1 MKLTD
6 DEIPNRCSII
16 YLRGGAQRRRDKVLP
31 FPPDDRRVRTRRI
44 PPGLFFGIVFLVLV
58 SPSSSP
64 SFWGGGLFVR
74 HVVVAGVG
82 VGVRHCVK
90 MSLSLSREGRRK
102 VTTEK
107 GEFMQKKRGKKIFK
121 KKKQNKKERERPKD
135 SSHHSLFS
143 LCLFCVRESKDDENT
158 GKEERFATRGV
169 RR

>member
-58 SPSSSP
+58 FPSSP
-64 SFWGGGLFVR
+64 SFWGVGLFVR

-90 MSLSLSREGRRK
+90 MSLSREGRRK

-107 GEFMQKKRGKKIFK
+107 GERKKKRGKKNSK
-121 KKKQNKKERERPKD
+121 KKKKKK
-135 SSHHSLFS
+135 
-143 LCLFCVRESKDDENT
+143 K
-158 GKEERFATRGV
+158 K
-169 RR
+169 

>member
-1 MKLTD
+1 MKSALPKDEAPNEMTD

-58 SPSSSP
+58 FPSSP
-64 SFWGGGLFVR
+64 SFWGVGLFVR

-90 MSLSLSREGRRK
+90 MSLLSLSRGA
-102 VTTEK
+102 
-107 GEFMQKKRGKKIFK
+107 KK
-121 KKKQNKKERERPKD
+121 
-135 SSHHSLFS
+135 S
-143 LCLFCVRESKDDENT
+143 DD
-158 GKEERFATRGV
+158 
-169 RR
+169 